1 VIVVPIWTSS
11 AQARRGPTVVDI
23 PASAAGLPRA
33 SVAVCHQITTLDRG
47 KLSKPI
53 GRMSPDAMRQI
64 ERAVKSALDID

>member
-1 VIVVPIWTSS
+1 
-11 AQARRGPTVVDI
+11 
-23 PASAAGLPRA
+23 
-33 SVAVCHQITTLDRG
+33 LDRG